1 MTKTAEEKVKKAK
14 PEKVKAEKVKV
25 KKTKT
30 PMTKDKFRK
39 IMMGTKDEMGLL
51 KKIVVYV
58 ILTCVGFVFLYPLL
72 KVLSTS
78 FMSLSDLFDTS
89 INWIPSKFQLDNY
102 KVAMG
107 AMNYWE
113 ALKDSIIVSG
123 LPTLCQV
130 VSCSVVGYGLA
141 RYNFK
146 GRGLIFGLIIFSF
159 VLPSTLTLSTQYQ
172 LYHSFKWTGTLYT
185 FIVPA
190 ILANG
195 LKSQIFILIC
205 WSFFKQIP
213 PVLNEAAA
221 IDGAGHFKSFFKIAL
236 PSAAGALVVVFIFSF
251 VWYWNEQFLSQL
263 YLYSK
268 AKDNEYTPLIN
279 QLSIFQDVFAEAYSS
294 NTGEGSKNSASINDA
309 YRMAATIVTI
319 LPLLLMYAVLQKQFV
334 ESVDRAGITGE

>member
-1 MTKTAEEKVKKAK
+1 MTSTAAVASEEKVKK
-14 PEKVKAEKVKV
+14 EKKVKV

-30 PMTKDKFRK
+30 PMSKEKFHK
-39 IMMGTKDEMGLL
+39 IMFGTKDDMGLL

-58 ILTCVGFVFLYPLL
+58 ILTCVGFVFVYPLL

-78 FMSLSDLFDTS
+78 FMSLADLFDSS
-89 INWIPSKFQLDNY
+89 INWLPSKLNFDNY
-102 KVAMG
+102 KTTMKAMD
-107 AMNYWE
+107 YWKS
-113 ALKDSIIVSG
+113 LKDSFIISG

-130 VSCSVVGYGLA
+130 VSCSIVGYGLA

-146 GRGLIFGLIIFSF
+146 GRNFIFGLIIFSF
-159 VLPSTLTLSTQYQ
+159 VLPSSLTMTTQYQ
-172 LYHSFKWTGTLYT
+172 LYNTLGWTGTLKT
-185 FIVPA
+185 FIFPA

-195 LKSQIFILIC
+195 FKSQLFILIC

-236 PSAAGALVVVFIFSF
+236 PSASGALIVVLIFSF
-251 VWYWNEQFLSQL
+251 VWYWNEQYLSQL

-268 AKDNEYTPLIN
+268 TAEHIYTPLIN
-279 QLSIFQDVFAEAYSS
+279 QLSIFDSAFDSAYSS
-294 NTGEGSKNSASINDA
+294 TTGGGSSNSASINDA
-309 YRMAATIVTI
+309 YRMAATILTI
-319 LPLLLMYAVLQKQFV
+319 LPLLIIYAILQKQFV